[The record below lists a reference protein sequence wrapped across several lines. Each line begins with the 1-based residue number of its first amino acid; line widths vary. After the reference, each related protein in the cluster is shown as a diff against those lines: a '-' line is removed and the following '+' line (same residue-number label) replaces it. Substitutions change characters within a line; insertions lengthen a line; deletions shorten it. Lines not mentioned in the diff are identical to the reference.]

1 MILCDLDDFCDDDRS
16 MADLVRLEE
25 IKRRIPTFKA
35 TLFTIPGRC
44 SPEFIANMQRD
55 YPWLDLVQH
64 GWNHDSNYE
73 CLKWTVEDCR
83 EFLFCARLLGLKT
96 RGFKA
101 PGWQISYGCYEALLA
116 EGYWV
121 ADQPYND
128 ERRPKELRAYKLFP
142 SGQFITA
149 EAQSIEGKWTNMRCT
164 GVNRQIHGHI
174 GHLNGRNANALEFLM
189 DEIIEAGK
197 RDPDFRFIDEVM
209 RP

>member
-25 IKRRIPTFKA
+25 IKRLVPTFKA

-44 SPEFIANMQRD
+44 SPEFIAHMQRE

-73 CLKWTVEDCR
+73 CTKWTVEDCR

-128 ERRPKELRAYKLFP
+128 ERRPKELRAYRLSP
-142 SGQFITA
+142 RVLSQ
-149 EAQSIEGKWTNMRCT
+149 
-164 GVNRQIHGHI
+164 QIHGHI